1 MPASPSPARPPS
13 RTPLTEIRRRE
24 ALRRDVDGRQGAD
37 RRGDLRLR
45 NALGSPEAQREL
57 ERARSSDCG
66 SCGGFDHQDGCVCTA
81 CGRRS
86 TGVGPGGTTALSR
99 TEQGLLKRALD
110 RESEERAAYARDLA
124 QDADRV
130 ERGGGDAATVD
141 ELRRGAAHELEMSK
155 SAARMGVLLYDANVV
170 TVTLAPSQIGGGR

>member
-1 MPASPSPARPPS
+1 MVVQTAKRPPD

-24 ALRRDVDGRQGAD
+24 ALRRDVEGRQGAD
-37 RRGDLRLR
+37 RLGDLRLR
-45 NALGSPEAQREL
+45 AALGNPEAQREL
-57 ERARSSDCG
+57 EPDCG
-66 SCGGFDHQDGCVCTA
+66 SCGGFDHQDGSVCTA

-99 TEQGLLKRALD
+99 TEQGLLKRAMD

-141 ELRRGAAHELEMSK
+141 ELRRRAAHEVEMSK
-155 SAARMGVLLYDANVV
+155 SAARMGVLLYDARLV
-170 TVTLAPSQIGGGR
+170 TVTLAPSQIAGGGR